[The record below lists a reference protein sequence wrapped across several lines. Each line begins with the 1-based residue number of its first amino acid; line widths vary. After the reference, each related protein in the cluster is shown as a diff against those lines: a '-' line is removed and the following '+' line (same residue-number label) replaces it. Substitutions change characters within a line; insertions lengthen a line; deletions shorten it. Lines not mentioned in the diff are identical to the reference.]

1 MSEPNT
7 VTFRPISRDNFMDV
21 VRLSV
26 HKSQRGFVASNVYS
40 IAESTVE
47 PTCVPQAVYAGEE
60 LVGFTMHGY
69 EESADRWWILR
80 MMIGAEHQGKG
91 YGKAAMRKLI
101 REMMNEHR
109 METILISYDLGNVAA
124 AGLYRSLGFRETGE
138 IDHGEIVAELRLCE
152 VGEV

>member
-1 MSEPNT
+1 MSEQST
-7 VTFRPISRDNFMDV
+7 VTFRPIIRDNFIDV
-21 VRLSV
+21 VKLSV
-26 HKSQRGFVASNVYS
+26 HESQRGFVASNVFS

-101 REMMNEHR
+101 RELVDEHG
-109 METILISYDLGNVAA
+109 METIFISYDFGNDAA
-124 AGLYRSLGFRETGE
+124 ASLYRGLGFRETGE
-138 IDHGEIVAELRLCE
+138 VKHGEIVAELRLNE
-152 VGEV
+152 AGEV